1 MFRIVQFANTLTT
14 SYWYVSGAHYKIQ
27 DVSICKSPQHLPTL
41 SGIFTNAFTSTTSSL
56 SFSCNSRSD
65 NETYEIMAAP
75 TLQQDL
81 ICHSFNENWKKP
93 LKFSIKAKRCS
104 KNWKNLNA
112 FKRKWAY
119 TIPTAEWVM
128 KGLILISPVSSPVSM
143 LSYRGEF
150 NKELETRQ
158 MLLI

>member
-1 MFRIVQFANTLTT
+1 MFRLVQFANTLTT

-27 DVSICKSPQHLPTL
+27 DVSIFKSPQHLPTL
-41 SGIFTNAFTSTTSSL
+41 SGIFTKAFTSTTSSL

-65 NETYEIMAAP
+65 NETYEIMAAL

-93 LKFSIKAKRCS
+93 LKFSIKAKRCLRIE
-104 KNWKNLNA
+104 KILTPC
-112 FKRKWAY
+112 KRKWV
-119 TIPTAEWVM
+119 IPTAEWVM

-143 LSYRGEF
+143 LSHRGEF
-150 NKELETRQ
+150 NKKLETRR